1 MVSVAL
7 PKTAQI
13 GVIQMSKVIYNDKE
27 CEVISVETE
36 WEWGYYEGN
45 RVRKPGDTWIL
56 INYKGHLIWV
66 SVLNCKGCSNV

>member
-36 WEWGYYEGN
+36 LEWGYYEGH
-45 RVRKPGDTWIL
+45 RVRKPGDTWLL
-56 INYKGHLIWV
+56 INYNGYLIWV
-66 SVLNCKGCSNV
+66 SMLDCKGCSNV